1 MDEQSRFRTALSA
14 LLASAENQNRKLTKE
29 EIQTFFRDM
38 DLNEEQRPLV
48 YEYLASKKI
57 QAEGAEPLQT
67 EAKEESYTAEEQEF
81 LKQYQKDMR
90 LAVKQPEEHLEELVS
105 RASEGHEKSKRLLT
119 EHCMDLVLPAARAY
133 IRQGLPLQDLV
144 QEGNLLVF

>member
-48 YEYLASKKI
+48 YAYLASKKI

-119 EHCMDLVLPAARAY
+119 
-133 IRQGLPLQDLV
+133 
-144 QEGNLLVF
+144 